1 MGVSFNWSHHFV
13 SEEIG
18 IGIRLEDGT
27 IEEHKT
33 KITLVLRR
41 RRNEMQPILKHRH
54 LSKEL

>member
-1 MGVSFNWSHHFV
+1 M